1 MVGLTSI
8 KGSQNDVI
16 CEKTAILTIF
26 NVSLNVW
33 NSYHITK
40 AWSLCTSE
48 TIFIFLGK
56 IVISNDFIA
65 SSMT

>member
-1 MVGLTSI
+1 MKSV
-8 KGSQNDVI
+8 K
-16 CEKTAILTIF
+16 KTAILTIF
-26 NVSLNVW
+26 NVLLNVW